1 MGSDIPIPTADSTL
15 TSRHAERAGQPL
27 EPSPYVVDVNSTFA
41 ERLARQA
48 ADRTATTIAEASALL
63 AVMDD

>member
-1 MGSDIPIPTADSTL
+1 MDSAAPIPTAGSTL

-27 EPSPYVVDVNSTFA
+27 EPSPYAVDVNSTFV

-48 ADRTATTIAEASALL
+48 ATRTAATLAEASALL